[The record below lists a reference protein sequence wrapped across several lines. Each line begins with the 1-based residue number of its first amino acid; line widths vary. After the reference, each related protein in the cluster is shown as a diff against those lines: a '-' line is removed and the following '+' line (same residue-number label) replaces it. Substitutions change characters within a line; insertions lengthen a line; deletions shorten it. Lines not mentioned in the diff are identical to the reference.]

1 MKGRNQSAG
10 TIKEFHIMTEKPL
23 TALSLH
29 RSLKALTFGLVLA
42 SAPVAL
48 SQSAQA
54 SSKQAAANFVTADA
68 NGDGALTQAEFKSFI
83 NLNAAHGIGKAQTV
97 KDRGLYDRAF
107 ARLDLNRDGRISS
120 AELQSAGR

>member
-1 MKGRNQSAG
+1 
-10 TIKEFHIMTEKPL
+10 MTEKLL
-23 TALSLH
+23 TVPSLRRGLKCLS
-29 RSLKALTFGLVLA
+29 FGLVLA
-42 SAPVAL
+42 LAPVAL
-48 SQSAQA
+48 SQGAHA
-54 SSKQAAANFVTADA
+54 SSQQAAANFVAADI

-83 NLNAAHGIGKAQTV
+83 DLNAAHNIGRAQTV